1 MDLSKLKFHRANGES
16 LYDQLVNALESAI
29 EEGGLAPGARLP
41 SERVAELSGV
51 TGVATPFIVAFEQFF
66 TDCDAAERFVNRSP
80 RLKRLEADRQALLDA
95 IRRAQLLL
103 SVKRLPNSGESG
115 SHAPSLAQKRTRRQ
129 RHPCC

>member
-1 MDLSKLKFHRANGES
+1 MMQRPTEDSWHALNS
-16 LYDQLVNALESAI
+16 L
-29 EEGGLAPGARLP
+29 
-41 SERVAELSGV
+41 
-51 TGVATPFIVAFEQFF
+51 T
-66 TDCDAAERFVNRSP
+66 DAAERFVNRSP

-129 RHPCC
+129 RHSTRAT